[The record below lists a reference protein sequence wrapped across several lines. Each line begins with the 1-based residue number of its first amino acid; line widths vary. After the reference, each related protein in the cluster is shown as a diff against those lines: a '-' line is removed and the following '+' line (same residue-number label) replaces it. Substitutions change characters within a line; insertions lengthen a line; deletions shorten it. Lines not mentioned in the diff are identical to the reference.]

1 MYNGRKTFSLSR
13 PKAAWKSLVLI
24 TIFSASCR
32 WSRGRLRVASVLLQQ
47 LPLGLTEA
55 VALPLSGRGMAR
67 HPPGDRTGILAGL
80 VGRDDAVQLLQAPP
94 QSGEVDQAMPRG
106 MGGDQRAVQGAT
118 TGGGQAL
125 RHGPFQDLTMKG
137 LQQWSDPVAEG
148 IPAAAR
154 GRDPQSQPL
163 KAATIARVFRPLVR
177 RMMAGLDLVQGDLE
191 HQIGPMG
198 LGAHAEIGGEQESQ
212 IELIDRLVDGAGA
225 MVGGQ
230 GVLDREPLGGP
241 RIPGRHGE
249 AIEFGTVLGWRRVD
263 RYREV
268 ERAAR
273 PVERAMV
280 LRSRWEYHSSRAPF
294 EGAGYPFAIL
304 RRGSPYSLYPLE
316 PAESGTIS
324 VGVGR
329 GYDRGEPSGAA
340 VAAAH
345 EPGLHGLNRWTVK
358 C

>member
-1 MYNGRKTFSLSR
+1 
-13 PKAAWKSLVLI
+13 
-24 TIFSASCR
+24 
-32 WSRGRLRVASVLLQQ
+32 
-47 LPLGLTEA
+47 
-55 VALPLSGRGMAR
+55 
-67 HPPGDRTGILAGL
+67 
-80 VGRDDAVQLLQAPP
+80 
-94 QSGEVDQAMPRG
+94 
-106 MGGDQRAVQGAT
+106 
-118 TGGGQAL
+118 
-125 RHGPFQDLTMKG
+125 MKG

-324 VGVGR
+324 IAR
-329 GYDRGEPSGAA
+329 GIAFLSLSDLIRSKETEREGDWADVSLLEEIQDARQLAQAA
-340 VAAAH
+340 VKTEPALALRGLRSRRGFERALGLGLMNDQKALEQSVRQCEYPLSFAFLLPFIREAEQPASLRLPVDEAYLSLLRTV
-345 EPGLHGLNRWTVK
+345 EPGGPKHAALVEVVRRAYKRWAMEVDRRDK
-358 C
+358 ESRSHRG

>member
-1 MYNGRKTFSLSR
+1 
-13 PKAAWKSLVLI
+13 
-24 TIFSASCR
+24 
-32 WSRGRLRVASVLLQQ
+32 
-47 LPLGLTEA
+47 
-55 VALPLSGRGMAR
+55 
-67 HPPGDRTGILAGL
+67 
-80 VGRDDAVQLLQAPP
+80 
-94 QSGEVDQAMPRG
+94 
-106 MGGDQRAVQGAT
+106 
-118 TGGGQAL
+118 
-125 RHGPFQDLTMKG
+125 
-137 LQQWSDPVAEG
+137 
-148 IPAAAR
+148 
-154 GRDPQSQPL
+154 
-163 KAATIARVFRPLVR
+163 
-177 RMMAGLDLVQGDLE
+177 
-191 HQIGPMG
+191 
-198 LGAHAEIGGEQESQ
+198 
-212 IELIDRLVDGAGA
+212 

-324 VGVGR
+324 KGGGFSFQRDVPECRVLQSLHERFLGR
-329 GYDRGEPSGAA
+329 AKKIRACPALSNRSPRRLTASWVDQVQGLVIAPRLISILVVVLRGDLLPSTGNNKLSKIESIVPRANFLA
-340 VAAAH
+340 RIVH
-345 EPGLHGLNRWTVK
+345 NYHHTFTLKVTCRLISPRLNRK
-358 C
+358 LHLCRKFFA